1 MNTISLSG
9 GLFNLPPT
17 HNNSLSFNLNWIE
30 FTNPLIKNDFMR
42 NLNKL
47 KGAPTNLKNVS
58 IKYDMTPGERSKERQ
73 LHPKTKLNN
82 EIQNDDSKSRFYV
95 VWGPIWDRKI
105 VKAIK
110 QRK

>member
-1 MNTISLSG
+1 
-9 GLFNLPPT
+9 
-17 HNNSLSFNLNWIE
+17 
-30 FTNPLIKNDFMR
+30 MR

-95 VWGPIWDRKI
+95 V
-105 VKAIK
+105 
-110 QRK
+110 